1 MASSY
6 TARIYS
12 IEQYPHSETSR
23 IIRAEKPQSSRS
35 NSDSTCPSITTDPL
49 TGTSAFYVFLSLTAA
64 PHISAPHLA
73 LRSKFVAE
81 ENRPK
86 TTAPDLNGETDIG
99 YGSVNSCEL
108 QKYCSCLLRMF
119 PPKSQDI
126 PRENP
131 QHTLTHPHTDRK
143 SDHVGRTVISQQ
155 RTNSQRSIGGTTR
168 SNHFPGHGELNFCSN
183 KTISMW
189 SNLINI
195 SSRILPFCAWP
206 GPATTQ
212 SSQHSTW
219 ITVPASMGDSVLANV
234 AMVLP
239 TPEMVPVC
247 FLLMSWGHRPVEL
260 GPAKT
265 WIVASPSSPR
275 SLWNSKKW
283 GWKLVNYSCMKY
295 IKISLNREQV
305 QAIAS

>member
-6 TARIYS
+6 TASIYS
-12 IEQYPHSETSR
+12 IH
-23 IIRAEKPQSSRS
+23 IVKPLASFVPRS
-35 NSDSTCPSITTDPL
+35 LKVRDPTPTPLVPELLSL

-108 QKYCSCLLRMF
+108 QRYCSCLLRMF
-119 PPKSQDI
+119 PKKSQDI

-155 RTNSQRSIGGTTR
+155 RTNSQRSIGGTSR

-183 KTISMW
+183 NMRNAAAKLRSKSHAT
-189 SNLINI
+189 NEAALIF
-195 SSRILPFCAWP
+195 SA
-206 GPATTQ
+206 ATQ
-212 SSQHSTW
+212 GRMA
-219 ITVPASMGDSVLANV
+219 P
-234 AMVLP
+234 
-239 TPEMVPVC
+239 
-247 FLLMSWGHRPVEL
+247 
-260 GPAKT
+260 
-265 WIVASPSSPR
+265 
-275 SLWNSKKW
+275 
-283 GWKLVNYSCMKY
+283 
-295 IKISLNREQV
+295 
-305 QAIAS
+305 